1 MASSEVNMHVEEV
14 VVVTTPD
21 GVGQGDA
28 AEDEKESVLVTTEL
42 DQPGEELAE
51 ESAAAEADSISIP
64 KDTVIVKL
72 SEEVSVEAE
81 VLYPITC
88 GDSKAMLVWK
98 KFVCP
103 GINIKCVQYNEHLI
117 SPKEFVY
124 LAGKSTLKD
133 WKRAIRLNGAML
145 RKIMDSGELDFYQH
159 SKLCSNTCR
168 STKIDL
174 VGTRASLSSQTSTE
188 LAPHTPN
195 TDVNGSPN
203 PLSSEVCEDSTEWVT
218 AIGEDTMNF
227 WRNLNEAGLLEE
239 VTSELQKEMQEALK
253 GLQDRLQQPPLLV
266 ADAALLNNVVQSFGM
281 LDLVKKVL
289 ASHKSQMDRCR
300 EQYTRSLVS
309 LEQQCDEHRKRARE
323 LKSRSQTLSSVLMTL
338 APVATPPP
346 PKRPR
351 LTRAVSVP
359 ASINAHQSAASISTA
374 LLQSAGSS
382 PVTLTGVPLGRVV
395 SGASP
400 LLSGYTLVTSS
411 PGDALTDASG
421 AALTLQQQPGGAL
434 TLQQQPGGALT
445 LQQQP
450 GGALTLQQQPGGALT
465 LQQQPGGALTLQQQP
480 GGALTLQQQPGGALT
495 LQQQPSGGLTL
506 QQQLGGALTLQ
517 QQPGGALTLQQQ
529 LGGALT
535 LVSAD
540 PGGCSSSLGATIL
553 KLLSPVQFVTL
564 PPQMAG
570 GAAAPPIATAPALLQ
585 GATLLPTATV
595 ETVSATVETV
605 TATTTAVETV
615 SAAMETVSAAAAAAA
630 AAAVETVGSQAEDS
644 GESEV
649 KGDEDGPD

>member
-21 GVGQGDA
+21 SVGQGDA
-28 AEDEKESVLVTTEL
+28 VEEDKESVLVTTEL
-42 DQPGEELAE
+42 EQPGGSERCPILVFPVSEELTE
-51 ESAAAEADSISIP
+51 EPSAPEADTICIP

-88 GDSKAMLVWK
+88 GDSKATLIWK

-159 SKLCSNTCR
+159 CKLCSNTCR

-174 VGTRASLSSQTSTE
+174 VGSRASLSSQTSTE
-188 LAPHTPN
+188 LTPHTPN
-195 TDVNGSPN
+195 TDVQKH
-203 PLSSEVCEDSTEWVT
+203 EDSTEWVT
-218 AIGEDTMNF
+218 AIEKDTMNF
-227 WRNLNEAGLLEE
+227 WRNLKEAGLLEE

-309 LEQQCDEHRKRARE
+309 LEQQCDEHRKQARE

-338 APVATPPP
+338 APVATPPL

-351 LTRAVSVP
+351 LTRAVSGP
-359 ASINAHQSAASISTA
+359 ASISAHQSASVSAT
-374 LLQSAGSS
+374 LLQSATSS
-382 PVTLTGVPLGRVV
+382 PVALPLTQLAGVPLGRVL
-395 SGASP
+395 P
-400 LLSGYTLVTSS
+400 GYTLVTSAGGEVLS
-411 PGDALTDASG
+411 DASG
-421 AALTLQQQPGGAL
+421 SLTLQQQPGGAL
-434 TLQQQPGGALT
+434 TLVSAEPGG
-445 LQQQP
+445 Q
-450 GGALTLQQQPGGALT
+450 
-465 LQQQPGGALTLQQQP
+465 
-480 GGALTLQQQPGGALT
+480 
-495 LQQQPSGGLTL
+495 SH
-506 QQQLGGALTLQ
+506 
-517 QQPGGALTLQQQ
+517 
-529 LGGALT
+529 
-535 LVSAD
+535 V
-540 PGGCSSSLGATIL
+540 GATIL
-553 KLLSPVQFVTL
+553 KLLSPVQFLTL
-564 PPQMAG
+564 PPQLT
-570 GAAAPPIATAPALLQ
+570 GAAAPVSTP
-585 GATLLPTATV
+585 TLVQSAMLPTPTV

-605 TATTTAVETV
+605 TAATAALETV
-615 SAAMETVSAAAAAAA
+615 SAAMETASAAA
-630 AAAVETVGSQAEDS
+630 AAAVETVGSQTEDS

-649 KGDEDGPD
+649 KGDEGGEGAGPD